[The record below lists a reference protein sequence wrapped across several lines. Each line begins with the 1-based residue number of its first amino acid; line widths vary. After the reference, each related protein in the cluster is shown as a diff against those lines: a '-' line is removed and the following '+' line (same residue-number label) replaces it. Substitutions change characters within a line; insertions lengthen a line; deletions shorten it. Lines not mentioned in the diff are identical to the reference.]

1 MRRDRRLGLA
11 EVADAR
17 EALGLLEGSNLT
29 LAECVRIAL
38 RIEGSG
44 EYRRVTLERA
54 IDDFLTDCR
63 GRVKRGALRARTV
76 DFYSDHLWAFEEG
89 FSGKDLD
96 GLQRRELQQYFD
108 QGAGAAKY
116 RSIRALFNWALRQDP
131 QLLRTNPL
139 TGVRLPSVVREEEVA
154 FLSVEEAAALLAAD
168 PPYRWVFAL
177 CLFAGIRPE
186 EIASSEKRGLHWEHI
201 NRAEKLIRIPADIAK
216 GSRRGSMARLIDQA
230 PDNLW
235 TWLTDAPAEGPVFPH
250 LPRQI
255 TYWAR
260 KLAGYTGARKWPYDG
275 LRRSFATYHTACFN
289 DVGKTSLIMGHRGDP
304 SMLHRHYRGLAT
316 RAQGEAYFA
325 LRGD

>member
-54 IDDFLTDCR
+54 IDDFLADCR
-63 GRVKRGALRARTV
+63 ERVKRGALRARTV
-76 DFYSDHLWAFEEG
+76 DFYSDHLWAFEEA
-89 FSGKDLD
+89 FPGKELD
-96 GLQRRELQQYFD
+96 GFQRRDLQRYFD
-108 QGAGAAKY
+108 QGAGAAKF
-116 RSIRALFNWALRQDP
+116 RSFRALCNWALRQDP

-139 TGVRLPSVVREEEVA
+139 TGVRLPAVVREEEVA
-154 FLSVEEAAALLAAD
+154 FLSLEDVQALLKAE

-186 EIASSEKRGLHWEHI
+186 EIASSEKRGLQWEHI

-235 TWLTDAPAEGPVFPH
+235 SWLRDAPAEGPVFPL

-260 KLAGYTGARKWPYDG
+260 RLAGYTGDRKWPYDG
-275 LRRSFATYHTACFN
+275 LRRSFATYHVAAFN
-289 DVGKTSLIMGHRGDP
+289 DVGKTSLIMGHRGSTD
-304 SMLHRHYRGLAT
+304 MIFRHYRGLTT
-316 RAQGEAYFA
+316 RAQGEAFFA